1 MWAGGIPTQGRAE
14 RGKEKEVDKLKIHTT
29 HMKCMRKV
37 NYISSSANILIK
49 LQIQIHAHQPFYFFS
64 RKTKKTARTY
74 KYACDSFAQERVDN
88 SSPFNVVLLPLIPIH
103 LSLSIGW
110 LITPTIWEHIFRT
123 LERVQHSYKLCT
135 QNLPCISL
143 ANESYGEI
151 QCLRHYKDMQTK
163 EMHKNEWCFYQPLIT
178 HKKCII
184 RRLLPC
190 YVCIKE
196 KFRGDNSVDNPIIAY
211 FPLDLG
217 LDGRKPNTFTIT

>member
-1 MWAGGIPTQGRAE
+1 MSLRYSVITAKNQNQIRTDYTDLTSNTSKSLFSITTEQMWAGGIPTQGRAE

-103 LSLSIGW
+103 LSLSIG
-110 LITPTIWEHIFRT
+110 
-123 LERVQHSYKLCT
+123 
-135 QNLPCISL
+135 
-143 ANESYGEI
+143 
-151 QCLRHYKDMQTK
+151 
-163 EMHKNEWCFYQPLIT
+163 
-178 HKKCII
+178 
-184 RRLLPC
+184 
-190 YVCIKE
+190 
-196 KFRGDNSVDNPIIAY
+196 
-211 FPLDLG
+211 
-217 LDGRKPNTFTIT
+217 